1 MPHDTYQ
8 SYHRFN
14 AITFD
19 TSSCR
24 DDYRARL
31 GVMTKELQTLTPDIL
46 LLQNVFATA
55 DNRYNTAAHL
65 ARQLRMQCAFL
76 PMRPKLRYLD
86 GRSIQSHSGL
96 AILSRH
102 AIVNGGHIE
111 LPCDPRDGQRIAQ
124 FADIELQ
131 GTRVLVAN
139 IQLGHRA
146 GTDAA
151 RRHQIEKLAECL
163 ADAHDFNHILAGGD
177 FNAGRT
183 EPALDPIRALR
194 GFAIAE
200 AAPERGVDRL
210 FALTRTPGD
219 RTVASLV
226 LSESRAELDAADAA
240 TNLYPGDRAALA
252 CELTLSATLPANVIP
267 VGDIQM
273 WANTSHFGQFRGQ
286 IGSKLRI
293 SALPTAA
300 E

>member
-8 SYHRFN
+8 TYHRFS
-14 AITFD
+14 ALTFD

-31 GVMTKELQTLTPDIL
+31 NVMTKGLQVLASDIL

-65 ARQLRMQCAFL
+65 AHRLGMHCAFL
-76 PMRPKLRYLD
+76 PMRPKVRHLD
-86 GRSIQSHSGL
+86 GRPVQSHSGL

-102 AIVNGGHIE
+102 GIVNSGHIE
-111 LPCDPRDGQRIAQ
+111 LPRDPRDGQRVAQ
-124 FADIELQ
+124 FADIDIQ
-131 GTRVLVAN
+131 GTRLLVAN
-139 IQLGHRA
+139 IQLGHLA

-163 ADAHDFNHILAGGD
+163 ADAHDFDHILAGGD

-183 EPALDPIRALR
+183 EPALDPIRSMP
-194 GFAIAE
+194 GFAVVE

-210 FALTRTPGD
+210 FAITRTANYRP
-219 RTVASLV
+219 VAPLT
-226 LSESRAELDAADAA
+226 LNESRAELDAADAA

-252 CELTLSATLPANVIP
+252 CELTLSAAEAANVIP
-267 VGDIQM
+267 VGALPM
-273 WANTSHFGQFRGQ
+273 WANRP
-286 IGSKLRI
+286 IRRRI
-293 SALPTAA
+293 SAESRLSALHIAA

>member
-31 GVMTKELQTLTPDIL
+31 NVMTKDLQSLAPDIL

-65 ARQLRMQCAFL
+65 ARRLGMQCAFL
-76 PMRPKLRYLD
+76 PLRPKLRHLD
-86 GRSIQSHSGL
+86 GRPTQSHSGL

-102 AIVNGGHIE
+102 AIVSASHIE

-124 FADIELQ
+124 FCDIELQ
-131 GTRVLVAN
+131 GTHLLVAN

-163 ADAHDFNHILAGGD
+163 AGAHDFDHILAGGD
-177 FNAGRT
+177 FNAGRI
-183 EPALDPIRALR
+183 EPALDPIRNLA
-194 GFAIAE
+194 GFAVAE

-210 FALTRTPGD
+210 FAISRTPGY
-219 RTVASLV
+219 RPVAPIV
-226 LSESRAELDAADAA
+226 LSESRTELDAADSA
-240 TNLYPGDRAALA
+240 TNLYPGDRPALA
-252 CELTLSATLPANVIP
+252 CELTLTAVRPAHVFP
-267 VGDIQM
+267 VGDHPI
-273 WANTSHFGQFRGQ
+273 WAHTPHFGQFGGQ
-286 IGSKLRI
+286 SAAKSRI
-293 SALPTAA
+293 SALQTAA

>member
-8 SYHRFN
+8 AYHRFN

-31 GVMTKELQTLTPDIL
+31 SVMTKELQSLSPDIL

-65 ARQLRMQCAFL
+65 ARRLRMHCTFL
-76 PMRPKLRYLD
+76 PMRPKLRHLD
-86 GRSIQSHSGL
+86 GRPIQSHSGL
-96 AILSRH
+96 AILSRS
-102 AIVNGGHIE
+102 AIVNAGHID
-111 LPCDPRDGQRIAQ
+111 LPRDPRDGRRVAQ
-124 FADIELQ
+124 FADIEFQ
-131 GTRVLVAN
+131 GTRLLVAN
-139 IQLGHRA
+139 IQLGHLA

-163 ADAHDFNHILAGGD
+163 ARAHDFDHILAGGD
-177 FNAGRT
+177 FNAGRI
-183 EPALDPIRALR
+183 EPALDPIRTLP
-194 GFAIAE
+194 GFEVAE

-210 FALTRTPGD
+210 FALTRTPGY
-219 RTVASLV
+219 RPVELIILT
-226 LSESRAELDAADAA
+226 ESRTELDTADAA

-252 CELTLSATLPANVIP
+252 CELTLSAARPANVIAA
-267 VGDIQM
+267 GDLPI
-273 WANTSHFGQFRGQ
+273 WANRPQFGGQ
-286 IGSKLRI
+286 NAGEWRI
-293 SALPTAA
+293 SALQAA